1 MSILLS
7 KLLSQRAI
15 GITTAVRK
23 AGRDPLTGEI
33 IGAAIEVHRNLGPGL
48 LESAYRECLR
58 WELWHRGFGV
68 DCERPLPV
76 FYKGTHVDVGYRI
89 DLVVEERVLVE
100 TKSVARLAPIHTA
113 QVITYLKLSR
123 LPIALLINF
132 NVRVLIDGVVRLA
145 V

>member
-1 MSILLS
+1 MRILLCH
-7 KLLSQRAI
+7 LLSQRATS
-15 GITTAVRK
+15 ITTEAQSAR
-23 AGRDPLTGEI
+23 RDPLTGEI
-33 IGAAIEVHRNLGPGL
+33 IAAAIEVHRTLGPGL

-58 WELWHRGFGV
+58 WELWDRGFAV
-68 DCERPLPV
+68 ECERPLPV

-123 LPIALLINF
+123 LPVALLINF

>member
-1 MSILLS
+1 M
-7 KLLSQRAI
+7 
-15 GITTAVRK
+15 
-23 AGRDPLTGEI
+23 
-33 IGAAIEVHRNLGPGL
+33 HRSLGPGL

-58 WELWHRGFGV
+58 WELWDRGFCV

-89 DLVVEERVLVE
+89 DLVVEERVLLE

-123 LPIALLINF
+123 LPVALLINF
-132 NVRVLIDGVVRLA
+132 NVRVLVDGVVRLA